1 MDFDKIFIK
10 DCNPT
15 KMGGQ
20 AVIEGIMMRGSDRMA
35 IAVRR
40 EDGTINVKETPVR
53 EPSKWMKWP
62 IIRGVVSFVSS
73 LVTGTSTLMYS
84 AEVLEEDL
92 PEEEQEKPG
101 RLEKWVTER
110 FGTKAAFSFLLYA
123 SVVIALV
130 ISIVVFVLLPTWLVG
145 FCGKVISS
153 KILLNLI
160 EGLLRIIM
168 FVLYI
173 LAISRMKDIQ
183 RVFQYHGAEHQTI
196 HCYENGLELVPENC
210 MKFERLHPRCGT
222 SFLMFVLIISLL
234 LFSFLGWPNLAVR
247 ILSRLLLIPVIAG
260 VSYEVLRWAGRSDSM
275 VVRILSVPGLLM
287 QTITTRVPDESQ
299 LQVAIVAV
307 RACLMDRPPAER
319 IYDVDS
325 EGNPVQRKTPKL
337 ASPEAGTGNQDE
349 DEPLSLEALINDD
362 LETEPA
368 GMETFPE
375 TVKPAAEEE
384 PPQRPLTLN
393 DLFGEPAEVPS
404 EAMPMGENGKSQGL
418 WPGEIYAA
426 RQQYLYDLNEIM
438 NPSDVGRKTEK
449 RAADE

>member
-40 EDGTINVKETPVR
+40 GDGSINVKETPIKP
-53 EPSKWMKWP
+53 PSRWMKWP
-62 IIRGVVSFVSS
+62 VIRGVVSFVTS

-92 PEEEQEKPG
+92 PEEELEEPG
-101 RLEKWVTER
+101 KLEKWVTER
-110 FGTKAAFSFLLYA
+110 LGTKAAFNILLYT
-123 SVVIALV
+123 SVVFALL
-130 ISIVVFVLLPTWLVG
+130 ISIGVFVLLPTWLVG
-145 FCGKVISS
+145 FCGKVIENE
-153 KILLNLI
+153 IALNLI
-160 EGLLRIIM
+160 EGVLRMVM

-196 HCYENGLELVPENC
+196 HCYENGLELTPENC

-234 LFSFLGWPNLAVR
+234 LFSFLGWPNLAFR

-260 VSYEVLRWAGRSDSM
+260 ISYEVLRWAGRSDNI
-275 VVRILSVPGLLM
+275 VVKILSVPGLLM
-287 QTITTRVPDESQ
+287 QKITTAVPDESQ

-307 RACLMDRPPAER
+307 KACLMDRPPEER

-325 EGNPVQRKTPKL
+325 DGNPVSRQKTYSLPADTTVKKNKSEFL
-337 ASPEAGTGNQDE
+337 IPEDNMRNEQEYMEEMIPESPPSDFDRPQEMK
-349 DEPLSLEALINDD
+349 LSLDD
-362 LETEPA
+362 LFSGPGE
-368 GMETFPE
+368 
-375 TVKPAAEEE
+375 KAAVTTDEIADN
-384 PPQRPLTLN
+384 R
-393 DLFGEPAEVPS
+393 
-404 EAMPMGENGKSQGL
+404 GL
-418 WPGEIYAA
+418 WPGEMYAV
-426 RQQYLYDLNEIM
+426 RQQYLYDMNEIM
-438 NPSDVGRKTEK
+438 GSADIEK
-449 RAADE
+449 KNEGLDS